1 MKYFLMF
8 ILLLVSI
15 SAQAK
20 EPPQFVR
27 FRPVIVSTYEDTRIS
42 GFLSVTLHVQAADRD
57 ARERLEQSRPKLQD
71 AFTRAAIELGQL
83 YVSPKRKLD
92 FKLVA
97 RRMQAAAAAA
107 VPGEKIRVYIVDAS
121 TRRV

>member
-1 MKYFLMF
+1 MKYFLMLF
-8 ILLLVSI
+8 IWLSGTAVL
-15 SAQAK
+15 AK

-42 GFLSVTLHVQAADRD
+42 GFLSVTLHVQAEDRD
-57 ARERLEQSRPKLQD
+57 ARERIERARPKLQD

-92 FKLVA
+92 FTLLA
-97 RRMQAAAAAA
+97 RRMQAAASAA
-107 VPGEKIRVYIVDAS
+107 VPGEKLRVYVVDAS

>member
-1 MKYFLMF
+1 MKYLVMLFLT
-8 ILLLVSI
+8 LI
-15 SAQAK
+15 SAQVQAT

-42 GFLSVTLHVQAADRD
+42 GFLSVTLHVQANNRE
-57 ARERLEQSRPKLQD
+57 ARERVERARPKLQD

-92 FKLVA
+92 FHLVA
-97 RRMQAAAAAA
+97 RRMQAAASAA
-107 VPGEKIRVYIVDAS
+107 VPGEKIRVYVVDAS